1 MLQNATDLDLTA
13 FVGVGLGEGSWEAFC
28 KNSII
33 SRQIVETTA
42 KDFAGT
48 NPRHETVILEF
59 AFYEYSGRVV
69 YHLLKQNGLGRW
81 WAKFRIGKFSS
92 RNGGPNQFHLPQN
105 GREGLKVVIK
115 NAKMALKKW
124 NSNFL

>member
-13 FVGVGLGEGSWEAFC
+13 FVGSWKAFR

-42 KDFAGT
+42 KDFAGR

-59 AFYEYSGRVV
+59 VFYEYSGRVV
-69 YHLLKQNGLGRW
+69 YYLLKQNGLGRW
-81 WAKFRIGKFSS
+81 
-92 RNGGPNQFHLPQN
+92 
-105 GREGLKVVIK
+105 
-115 NAKMALKKW
+115 
-124 NSNFL
+124 

>member
-1 MLQNATDLDLTA
+1 MKIFRGLYSYSSQFLLQVLGSSLMLQNATDLDLTA

-69 YHLLKQNGLGRW
+69 YHLLKQNGLGR
-81 WAKFRIGKFSS
+81 
-92 RNGGPNQFHLPQN
+92 
-105 GREGLKVVIK
+105 
-115 NAKMALKKW
+115 
-124 NSNFL
+124 

>member
-48 NPRHETVILEF
+48 NPRHETAILEF

-69 YHLLKQNGLGRW
+69 YHLYLSKTIWADDEQNSGLVNFRLGMVVQISSICRKTA
-81 WAKFRIGKFSS
+81 AK
-92 RNGGPNQFHLPQN
+92 
-105 GREGLKVVIK
+105 
-115 NAKMALKKW
+115 A
-124 NSNFL
+124 

>member
-48 NPRHETVILEF
+48 NPRHETVYTGIRIL
-59 AFYEYSGRVV
+59 
-69 YHLLKQNGLGRW
+69 
-81 WAKFRIGKFSS
+81 RIQWPGC
-92 RNGGPNQFHLPQN
+92 LP
-105 GREGLKVVIK
+105 
-115 NAKMALKKW
+115 
-124 NSNFL
+124 FT

>member
-13 FVGVGLGEGSWEAFC
+13 FVGVGLGAGSWEAFC

-48 NPRHETVILEF
+48 NPRYETVILEF
-59 AFYEYSGRVV
+59 AFYEYSGRFV
-69 YHLLKQNGLGRW
+69 YHLLKQNG
-81 WAKFRIGKFSS
+81 FRRGSTPVSTVLRKSVRFFTINIFNDKISIIELC
-92 RNGGPNQFHLPQN
+92 R
-105 GREGLKVVIK
+105 K
-115 NAKMALKKW
+115 
-124 NSNFL
+124 